1 MMSYELVHTF
11 PHEMLTSTQ
20 NDTCIS
26 LYQPTYRTGN
36 EQNIIRFKNLT
47 NEIEQSLKSR
57 LSKQALDER
66 MRPFQEIM
74 NDRDRKSTRLNSSHV
89 SISYA
94 VFCLNKK

>member
-1 MMSYELVHTF
+1 MMYYELVHTF
-11 PHEMLTSTQ
+11 PQEMLNSTQ

-26 LYQPTYRTGN
+26 LYQPNYCHHTYN
-36 EQNIIRFKNLT
+36 EQNLILIKNLT

-74 NDRDRKSTRLNSSHV
+74 NDREFWRSIQEGLAIFSSTDRC
-89 SISYA
+89 I
-94 VFCLNKK
+94 